1 MRYFY
6 CDKFESMLIYV
17 IYRIRVVIKHS
28 GLFFLIIYLGAF
40 ILINF
45 QFILNSFARITVV
58 EGVIDVGI
66 EWVTGIADE
75 FSISLAFTL

>member
-28 GLFFLIIYLGAF
+28 GLFFFSSY
-40 ILINF
+40 ILV
-45 QFILNSFARITVV
+45 LL
-58 EGVIDVGI
+58 
-66 EWVTGIADE
+66 
-75 FSISLAFTL
+75 FS

>member
-28 GLFFLIIYLGAF
+28 GLFFSHHISWCFYSHKL
-40 ILINF
+40 
-45 QFILNSFARITVV
+45 
-58 EGVIDVGI
+58 
-66 EWVTGIADE
+66 
-75 FSISLAFTL
+75 SIHT